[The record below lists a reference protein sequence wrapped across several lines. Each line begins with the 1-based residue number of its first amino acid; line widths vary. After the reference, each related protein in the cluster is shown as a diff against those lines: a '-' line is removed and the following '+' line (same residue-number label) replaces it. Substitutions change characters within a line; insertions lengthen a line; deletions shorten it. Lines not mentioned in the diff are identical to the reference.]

1 MDRDIIRKRIRA
13 IRRDLDKKKIRFLI
27 LTRPA
32 NVTYMTGFLGAD
44 SWAAIA
50 GGRVYLLTDSRY
62 TEQAQKEC
70 SSCKIID
77 RAGPMAGA
85 VARLVKKLKSVRTV
99 AVEDSVSMADFEQLK
114 RTVKARFRTAAGIV
128 ETVRSIKDESEIA
141 TIRSAVAI
149 STKALAQTL
158 PYIKP
163 GVSESE
169 LAGML
174 DFQIRKLGARNSF
187 ETIVAFGPNG
197 SRPHHQPGTRKL
209 RKKDAVLIDFGARYK
224 GYCSDITRC
233 FVCGEGIPSTALR
246 TGLPSFPWRGHLALV
261 PVARASCPCSSPP
274 AGRKEWRGHPG
285 LVLDARA
292 GRPRHTASSRTA
304 FYKKV
309 YDVVEQAQAAA
320 IKTIR
325 AGVKIT
331 HVDAA
336 ARDVIDKAG
345 LPVYGHGT
353 GHGFGLEIHES
364 PFLKPDGKGTLKAGQ
379 VITIEPGIY
388 MPGKLGVRI
397 EDDVLVTETGYK
409 ILTRNC
415 PHSPL
420 LP

>member
-1 MDRDIIRKRIRA
+1 MNPKVIARRIRA
-13 IRRDLDKKKIRFLI
+13 IRRELDKKKIRLLI
-27 LTRPA
+27 VTRPA
-32 NVTYMTGFLGAD
+32 NVTYMTGFLGDD

-70 SSCKIID
+70 PSCKIID
-77 RAGPMAGA
+77 RAGPMAEA
-85 VARLVKKLKSVRTV
+85 VAKLVKKLKSVRTV
-99 AVEDSVSMADFEQLK
+99 AVEDSVSLADFEQLK
-114 RTVKARFRTAAGIV
+114 KNVKARFRTAVGIIEV
-128 ETVRSIKDESEIA
+128 VRSIKDESEIA
-141 TIRSAVAI
+141 TIRSAATI
-149 STKALAQTL
+149 STKALSQTL

-163 GVSESE
+163 GITESE

-174 DFQIRKLGARNSF
+174 DFQIRKLGACNSF

-197 SRPHHQPGTRKL
+197 SRPHHQPGKRKL
-209 RKKDAVLIDFGARYK
+209 MKKDAVLIDFGAKYK

-233 FVCGEGIPSTALR
+233 FVIGGM
-246 TGLPSFPWRGHLALV
+246 
-261 PVARASCPCSSPP
+261 
-274 AGRKEWRGHPG
+274 
-285 LVLDARA
+285 
-292 GRPRHTASSRTA
+292 TA

-325 AGVKIT
+325 PGVKIT
-331 HVDAA
+331 QVDAA
-336 ARDVIDKAG
+336 AREVIDKTD

-388 MPGKLGVRI
+388 IPGKLGVRI
-397 EDDVLVTETGYK
+397 EDDILVTKTGYK
-409 ILTRNC
+409 ILTHKC